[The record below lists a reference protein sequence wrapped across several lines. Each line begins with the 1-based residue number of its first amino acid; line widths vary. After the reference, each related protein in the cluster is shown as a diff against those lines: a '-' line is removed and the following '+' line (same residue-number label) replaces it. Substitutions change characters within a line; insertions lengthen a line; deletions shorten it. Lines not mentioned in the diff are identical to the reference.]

1 MAFIETGESK
11 MVAKKKVAKKTAK
24 GKAPLKVLPKKMSA
38 LIKIALA
45 DLRKAENDAKMV
57 IKMETWLDR
66 REAVCTI
73 ESGNI
78 EVSREE
84 VCVACF
90 AGTVMAFTLGALKKK
105 DWRSL
110 GPNNFNKNAKQLA
123 ALDSLRD
130 GDVSGAA
137 ESLGLYSDDGYPD
150 YEFNRFDRAIPE
162 YDRDD
167 PEPFHKAMTKLQKD
181 LKDARL

>member
-1 MAFIETGESK
+1 MA
-11 MVAKKKVAKKTAK
+11 AKRKVAKKTAK
-24 GKAPLKVLPKKMSA
+24 KKAPLKVLPKKMSA
-38 LIKIALA
+38 LIKIGLA

-66 REAVCTI
+66 REAICTI
-73 ESGNI
+73 ESGSI

-110 GPNNFNKNAKQLA
+110 GPDHFNKNSRQLS

-130 GDVSGAA
+130 GNVGGAA
-137 ESLGLYSDDGYPD
+137 VSLKLYSDDKD
-150 YEFNRFDRAIPE
+150 LDDELAEFVRFNRVIPD